1 MLSLGNINN
10 VNNANN
16 NPNPTP
22 TPTPQVNPQQISMVK
37 RLLSQKG
44 MSAEAMVRQICG
56 QRGINVEEFM
66 SQFKDVSLP

>member
-10 VNNANN
+10 VNTANN
-16 NPNPTP
+16 NPNP

-37 RLLSQKG
+37 SLLAQKG